1 MEPEINRYILMNEAK
16 GLVPGYPQSM
26 LDILGKC
33 NIAAVHGSTHKYM
46 RGALLALIS
55 PTLIRDQLLPK
66 IDEFM
71 RTHLSNWDNQIINIQ
86 EKTKEVCVIT
96 TILIP

>member
-1 MEPEINRYILMNEAK
+1 MDPEVNRYVLMNESK

-33 NIAAVHGSTHKYM
+33 NIAAVHGSAHKLM
-46 RGALLALIS
+46 RGALLAIVS
-55 PTLIRDQLLPK
+55 PTMIKDRLLPN

-71 RTHLSNWDNQIINIQ
+71 RSHLSNWDNQIIDIQ
-86 EKTKEVCVIT
+86 EKTKEVNFIFVNFFC
-96 TILIP
+96 

>member
-1 MEPEINRYILMNEAK
+1 MNEAK
-16 GLVPGYPQSM
+16 GLVPGYPRSM

-55 PTLIRDQLLPK
+55 PTIIRDQLLPK
-66 IDEFM
+66 IDDFM
-71 RTHLSNWDNQIINIQ
+71 RSHLNNWDNHIINIQ
-86 EKTKEVCVIT
+86 EKTKEVFIII
-96 TILIP
+96 TILSPQDNAIL